1 MPSISSRDQRP
12 QLMPLIDP
20 FNRHLDWYSILYTQY
35 SVDSRSALDQQSVD
49 SWPSVNQFI
58 CINQKLVNWRQIVA
72 KIWFKCQPR
81 CWWSVNQVSIESQ
94 PKVLNRVLGAF
105 STPDPCLMQSAI
117 PATFTWRF
125 YLTVINYLFCIESCQ
140 DFVISSWLG
149 STDRKI
155 WKWWQ
160 KQPLYQLLGR

>member
-1 MPSISSRDQRP
+1 MPSISSLDQRP

-20 FNRHLDWYSILYTQY
+20 FNRHLDWYSILNTR
-35 SVDSRSALDQQSVD
+35 STVDRHLINSRLTVG
-49 SWPSVNQFI
+49 
-58 CINQKLVNWRQIVA
+58 INQKLVNWRQIVA

-105 STPDPCLMQSAI
+105 STPDPCLIQSTI

-125 YLTVINYLFCIESCQ
+125 YLTAINNLFCIESCQ

-149 STDRKI
+149 SIDRKI